1 MAPKVTIR
9 AERPTDRTALRRV
22 LLSAFP
28 TAQEADL
35 VDRLRRNG
43 RLTISLIAESSGEMV
58 GQVAFSA
65 VTIGGRP
72 ADGVGLAPLAVRP
85 EWQRHG
91 IGAQLVRAG
100 VAACER
106 ASVGF
111 IVLLG
116 EPQYYRRFG
125 FITASDMGL
134 SNEYGADDAFMV
146 LELTPRSAKP
156 GGVRYAPEFNDLQF
170 DNQK

>member
-1 MAPKVTIR
+1 
-9 AERPTDRTALRRV
+9 
-22 LLSAFP
+22 
-28 TAQEADL
+28 
-35 VDRLRRNG
+35 
-43 RLTISLIAESSGEMV
+43 
-58 GQVAFSA
+58 
-65 VTIGGRP
+65 
-72 ADGVGLAPLAVRP
+72 
-85 EWQRHG
+85 
-91 IGAQLVRAG
+91 LVRAG

-106 ASVGF
+106 AGFGF

-125 FITASDMGL
+125 FITASAMGM

-156 GGVRYAPEFNDLQF
+156 GGVCYAPEFNELQF

>member
-1 MAPKVTIR
+1 MTETAIR
-9 AERPTDRTALRRV
+9 AERPSECSAIRRV

-28 TAQEADL
+28 ATQEADL
-35 VDRLRRNG
+35 VARLRRNG
-43 RLTISLIAESSGEMV
+43 RLTISLVAESADEVIGY
-58 GQVAFSA
+58 VAFSA
-65 VTIGGRP
+65 VTVNGQR
-72 ADGVGLAPLAVRP
+72 ANGVGLAPLAVLP
-85 EWQRHG
+85 PWQRHS
-91 IGAQLVRAG
+91 IGSQLVRAG

-156 GGVRYAPEFNDLQF
+156 GGVRYAPEFNELQF